1 MRFLSLLLA
10 AAGLHGAT
18 FGTAVPVVGGAT
30 DIVLDEG
37 RVAVYVV
44 NSTQSRVDVF
54 TTAQR
59 RLLRSIPV
67 GLQPLSA
74 ALSRN
79 HQFLYVTS
87 YGGSSLDVVDLESN
101 VVVRKVSLPA
111 APEGVAVGG
120 DERVLITTVGSGTNN
135 ADNRLMLFDPFAE
148 GTDVLRAIPVTLPAP
163 AAPGTITSSRVFM
176 STRSNLMA
184 SADGRIIVGLN
195 NPNTTTRQIFVFE
208 VASGSVL
215 RSRSVTSISN
225 VLAVS
230 PDGSRF
236 MAGLSLFDTETL
248 AIVAQQNTA
257 NSLYPFENNANFNT
271 QQNQGG
277 SVFAADGSVV
287 YAAFNIAPV
296 QTPAAAAN
304 VTQLLLSDPD
314 NLLIQMG
321 LQLPES
327 LAGNMVIDARSEN
340 IYALSQSG
348 FLHIPIGTMYNQPV
362 AVLDSP
368 VAVLV
373 NDQCG
378 VNNDVSQAQ
387 VRVRNAGRGQMTVT
401 ASVMQAGPTFTFPIG
416 GQAGGQAGGGG
427 AGGGA
432 PGIGIPIIL
441 PPGQGGIGGGQIV
454 IPGTGAITTPAQQ
467 TGVAQNAPRVTT
479 TRTDTETIFTFGFNS
494 TAARSLGTI
503 APTDF
508 LVQSPQA
515 INIPFRVRAFQNNRN
530 AEARGRIATPAVSI
544 STAEGLT
551 DIVLDGARGKVYIAN
566 SGLNRVEV
574 FDTETASF
582 LTPIKVG
589 QLPRSLAMTPNGR
602 FLYVANTGGESI
614 SIIDLETRE
623 VSGKVKFP
631 PVPYNAS
638 FALVTPSL
646 VAATLGGVQIVMSS
660 GALWKIVGEEALPRA
675 VSPLIG
681 TAAITAPRTITA
693 TPDGEYALLLGGTG
707 TAYLYDAMSDE
718 YVLSQSV
725 VTTPIQGYFG
735 PVTAGPRGAY
745 FVVNGR
751 ILGPT
756 LTPLTSGVTTLT
768 RPVAGVAA
776 VNATQMARFS
786 PPTVSTANAVV
797 RETAQVE
804 LVDVANGLTRAV
816 SPMVEGPLSTQVGT
830 QRVNVNGRSLVVD
843 AAGNM
848 AYVLTVSGLSVV
860 PLNVPATGG
869 GPGGIPG
876 GGATGQST
884 ATSISSNGVLSLASG
899 KTAIAPGSV
908 ISIFGQNL
916 GTSGSASSP
925 PLPTR
930 LGGTCVTLNESP
942 LPLTMTSAGQ
952 INAYLPE
959 TITAARHSLVV
970 RAYERNAAS
979 ASYSM
984 TVSKYA
990 PSVFVNE
997 TTTQAAVYKA
1007 NGSAVSNRNKANRD
1021 EPLTMYASGLG
1032 VTRNGA
1038 PVEDVKVY
1046 FGDPR
1051 MTQSEV
1057 IVDKVELDAA
1067 AIGVFRLSL
1076 RVPGFHTSGD
1086 SLPVTVRIGGVDSP
1100 AGVTT
1105 GVN

>member
-1 MRFLSLLLA
+1 MWILYLMLA

-37 RVAVYVV
+37 RGAVYVV

-59 RLLRSIPV
+59 RLQRSIPV

-195 NPNTTTRQIFVFE
+195 NPNTTTRQLFVFE

-225 VLAVS
+225 VLAVA
-230 PDGSRF
+230 PDGSKF

-257 NSLYPFENNANFNT
+257 NSMYPFESNANFNT

-287 YAAFNIAPV
+287 YSAFNIAPV
-296 QTPAAAAN
+296 QSPAAAAN

-327 LAGNMVIDARSEN
+327 LAGNMVIDSQGEN

-378 VNNDVSQAQ
+378 VNNDSSQAQ
-387 VRVRNAGRGQMTVT
+387 VRVRNAGRGQMAVT
-401 ASVMQAGPTFTFPIG
+401 ASVLQSGVTFTFPIG
-416 GQAGGQAGGGG
+416 GAGG

-432 PGIGIPIIL
+432 PGVGIPIVL
-441 PPGQGGIGGGQIV
+441 PPGQGGVGGGQIV
-454 IPGTGAITTPAQQ
+454 IPPGAVPGTGTTATTAQQ

-479 TRTDTETIFTFGFNS
+479 TRTDTETIFTFGFNT

-515 INIPFRVRAFQNNRN
+515 INIPFRVRVFQNNRN
-530 AEARGRIATPAVSI
+530 AEARGRIATPAVSV

-551 DIVLDGARGKVYIAN
+551 DIVLDAARGKVYIAN

-574 FDTETASF
+574 FDTETAAF

-646 VAATLGGVQIVMSS
+646 LAATLGGVQIVMSS
-660 GALWKIVGEEALPRA
+660 GALWKIVGNEALPRP

-681 TAAITAPRTITA
+681 TTAITAPRTIAA

-797 RETAQVE
+797 RDIAQVE

-830 QRVNVNGRSLVVD
+830 QRVNVNGRSMVVD
-843 AAGNM
+843 AARNV

-860 PLNVPATGG
+860 PLNTPAAGG
-869 GPGGIPG
+869 GGVS
-876 GGATGQST
+876 A

-916 GTSGSASSP
+916 GATGSASAT
-925 PLPTR
+925 PLPMR
-930 LGGTCVTLNESP
+930 LGGTCVTLDEAP
-942 LPLTMTSAGQ
+942 LPLTMTSSGQ

-970 RAYERNAAS
+970 RAYERNASS
-979 ASYSM
+979 ATYSL
-984 TVSKYA
+984 TVSKFA

-1032 VTRNGA
+1032 VTKSGV
-1038 PVEDVKVY
+1038 PVEDVRVF

-1057 IVDKVELDAA
+1057 IVDKVELDPAV
-1067 AIGVFRLSL
+1067 IGVYRLSL

-1086 SLPVTVRIGGVDSP
+1086 SLPVTLRIGGVDSP

>member
-1 MRFLSLLLA
+1 MWILFLFLA
-10 AAGLHGAT
+10 AAGLRGAT

-37 RVAVYVV
+37 RGAIYVV
-44 NSTQSRVDVF
+44 NSTQARIDVF

-59 RLLRSIPV
+59 RLVRSIPV

-79 HQFLYVTS
+79 RQYLYVTS
-87 YGGSSLDVVDLESN
+87 YGGSSLDVVDLDAN
-101 VVVRKVSLPA
+101 VVVRKVTLPA

-120 DERVLITTVGSGTNN
+120 DERVLITTIGSGTNN

-148 GTDVLRAIPVTLPAP
+148 GTDVLRSIPVTLPAP

-184 SADGRIIVGLN
+184 SADGRIIIGLN
-195 NPNTTTRQIFVFE
+195 NPNTTTRQIFVYE
-208 VASGSVL
+208 AASGSVL

-225 VLAVS
+225 VLAVA
-230 PDGSRF
+230 PDGSKF

-277 SVFAADGSVV
+277 SVFAPDGTVV

-321 LQLPES
+321 VQLPES
-327 LAGNMVIDARSEN
+327 LAGNMTIDGRGEN

-362 AVLDSP
+362 AILDSP
-368 VAVLV
+368 AGVLL

-378 VNNDVSQAQ
+378 VNNAASQSQ
-387 VRVRNAGRGQMTVT
+387 VRVRNAGRGQMAVT
-401 ASVMQAGPTFTFPIG
+401 ASVMQSGPTFTFPIG
-416 GQAGGQAGGGG
+416 GQAGGQTGGGG

-432 PGIGIPIIL
+432 PGVVIPIVL
-441 PPGQGGIGGGQIV
+441 PPGQGGVGGGQIV
-454 IPGTGAITTPAQQ
+454 IPGTGTTTTQQQ

-515 INIPFRVRAFQNNRN
+515 INIPYRVRVFQNNRN
-530 AEARGRIATPAVSI
+530 AEARGSLATPAVSI
-544 STAEGLT
+544 STAEGLS
-551 DIVLDGARGKVYIAN
+551 DLVLDTARGKVYIAN
-566 SGLNRVEV
+566 SGLNRIEV
-574 FDTETASF
+574 FDTESGTF
-582 LTPIKVG
+582 LAPVKVG

-614 SIIDLETRE
+614 SIIDLEIRE
-623 VSGKVKFP
+623 VSGTVKFP

-646 VAATLGGVQIVMSS
+646 LAATLGGVQVVMSS
-660 GALWKIVGEEALPRA
+660 GALWKIVGDEALPRA
-675 VSPLIG
+675 VSPVIG
-681 TAAITAPRTITA
+681 TAAIAAPRTIAA

-751 ILGPT
+751 VLGPT
-756 LTPLTSGVTTLT
+756 LTPLTSGVTTLS
-768 RPVAGVAA
+768 RPVAAVAA
-776 VNATQMARFS
+776 VSATQIARFA
-786 PPTVSTANAVV
+786 PPSISTANAVV
-797 RETAQVE
+797 RDTPQVE
-804 LVDVANGLTRAV
+804 LVDVATGLTRSV
-816 SPMVEGPLSTQVGT
+816 SPMLEGPLSTQVGT
-830 QRVNVNGRSLVVD
+830 QRVNVNGRSLAVD
-843 AAGNM
+843 SARNL

-860 PLNVPATGG
+860 PLNAAVTGG
-869 GPGGIPG
+869 AG
-876 GGATGQST
+876 GGASA

-908 ISIFGQNL
+908 ISIYGQNL
-916 GTSGSASSP
+916 GSSGSMSSTP
-925 PLPTR
+925 MPTR
-930 LGGTCVTLNESP
+930 LGGTCVTLDESP
-942 LPLTMTSAGQ
+942 LPLAMTSTGQ

-959 TITAARHSLVV
+959 TVTVGRHSLVV

-979 ASYSM
+979 AMYSL
-984 TVSKYA
+984 TVSKFA

-1007 NGSAVSNRNKANRD
+1007 NGSAVTNRNKANRD
-1021 EPLTMYASGLG
+1021 EALTMYASGLG
-1032 VTRNGA
+1032 VTKDGV
-1038 PVEDVKVY
+1038 PVEDVQVF

-1067 AIGVFRLSL
+1067 AMGVFRLSL

-1086 SLPVTVRIGGVDSP
+1086 SLPVTLRIGGVDSP